1 MGRMITFIGS
11 IPVHAIYRS
20 VFDKKIYIK
29 IEYKFLFVWMNNS
42 DCIDVNS
49 SEDGDQCNGH
59 DFVVENYFVE
69 TVMKQR

>member
-1 MGRMITFIGS
+1 
-11 IPVHAIYRS
+11 
-20 VFDKKIYIK
+20 
-29 IEYKFLFVWMNNS
+29 MNNS

-69 TVMKQR
+69 TVMQQRQLVLANGLHLAFVVSH

>member
-1 MGRMITFIGS
+1 
-11 IPVHAIYRS
+11 
-20 VFDKKIYIK
+20 
-29 IEYKFLFVWMNNS
+29 MNNS

-69 TVMKQR
+69 TVM